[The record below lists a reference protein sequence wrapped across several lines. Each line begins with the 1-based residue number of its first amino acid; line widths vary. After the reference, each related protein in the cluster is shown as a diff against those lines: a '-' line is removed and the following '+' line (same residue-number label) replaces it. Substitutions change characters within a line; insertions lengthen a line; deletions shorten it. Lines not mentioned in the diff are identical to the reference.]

1 MVKIMN
7 KKLIACIIII
17 IVIIIGGGY
26 YYLAGGNDDNTVT
39 IGYLPSDHD
48 AALFIADAEGMY
60 EEKGISTELVEFNN
74 GGDLMTAMA
83 SGEVDVGYVGI
94 TPVLSSI
101 ENGVPV
107 KVVSGVQIEGSGLE
121 VSNDSGITQAS
132 DLKGK
137 AIATPG
143 DASIQYM
150 LLIYYLNQNGM
161 SKDDLNISSMK
172 VASMNDALNTNKIDG
187 MLTYEPYVTTST
199 ENGNTLFL
207 NSSEI
212 IPGHP
217 CCVIAASDDFIKNH
231 PDEVKDIV
239 DIHQNAT
246 EYIQSN
252 TSKAASELPDN
263 IVSDAKIEEKALG
276 GIKFISGLNDTYK
289 QSIMDFMNV
298 EVDIGVLK
306 QPLTEDQIFWNG
318 N

>member
-1 MVKIMN
+1 MN

-137 AIATPG
+137 AIATLG

>member
-1 MVKIMN
+1 MN

>member
-1 MVKIMN
+1 MD

-239 DIHQNAT
+239 DIHANAT

>member
-1 MVKIMN
+1 MN

-239 DIHQNAT
+239 DIHANAT

>member
-1 MVKIMN
+1 MD

-60 EEKGISTELVEFNN
+60 EQKGISTELVEFNN

-83 SGEVDVGYVGI
+83 SGEVDIGYVGI

-101 ENGVPV
+101 EKGIPV
-107 KVVSGVQIEGSGLE
+107 KVISGVQIEGSGLE

-239 DIHQNAT
+239 DIHANAT